1 MTRAILL
8 ASTALLMAAPA
19 AFAATGGPSGGQ
31 LALTRVLLSTGGVG
45 YFEYEATVSGD
56 VAGGAARS
64 GRRRAEEHRRL

>member
-19 AFAATGGPSGGQ
+19 ALAATGGPAGGQ

-56 VAGGAARS
+56 ADLSLEVRGDQVDDV
-64 GRRRAEEHRRL
+64 L